1 MSLEVLQAK
10 IDASIRNAS
19 PLAKELF
26 ADGHMDAAAVKDFI
40 NRVMSASIATTGP
53 SGRPHASLTLIA
65 CSDDGQIYFAANR
78 RSVPFRNLQRSPYV
92 ALTVDAPEHGLMAQG
107 QAELVGYAPDL
118 RDSLIPELDAL
129 MQRGRWV
136 PDDWDGAVYRIDI
149 DRIFAR

>member
-1 MSLEVLQAK
+1 MSLEELQAK

-19 PLAKELF
+19 PLTKELF
-26 ADGHMDAAAVKDFI
+26 AGNRLDPEAVRDLI
-40 NRVMSASIATTGP
+40 NRVMTITVATVSP
-53 SGRPHASLTLIA
+53 SGRPHASLTLGA
-65 CSDDGQIYFAANR
+65 CSNEGRIYFAANR

-92 ALTVDAPEHGLMAQG
+92 ALTVDAQEHGIMAQG

-118 RDSLIPELDAL
+118 RDTLLPELDAL

-136 PDDWDGAVYRIDI
+136 PEDWDGAVYRIDI